1 VTPTEFVRLLR
12 PHAERVNQRTG
23 IPVEVMLAQ
32 AALETGWLAK
42 PTRDMNTGRDS
53 FNLFNIKGTGPAG
66 SVTCRTTEYV
76 RGQRTAVD
84 ARFRAYHSYEE
95 SFADYVR
102 LITTNQRYAPAMAV
116 KSNPVEFA
124 RALQRCGYA
133 TDPQYA
139 NKLISIMR
147 RHMGVKA

>member
-42 PTRDMNTGRDS
+42 PTRDKTTGRDS
-53 FNLFNIKGTGPAG
+53 LNLFNIKGTGPAG
-66 SVTCRTTEYV
+66 SVTALTTEYV
-76 RGQRTAVD
+76 RGQKVKVD
-84 ARFRAYHSYEE
+84 AQFRAYGSYEQ
-95 SFADYVR
+95 SFADYAR
-102 LITTNQRYAPAMAV
+102 LITTNKRYAPAMAV
-116 KSNPVEFA
+116 RGNPVAFA
-124 RALQRCGYA
+124 QALQQCGYA

-139 NKLISIMR
+139 AKLVSIMR
-147 RHMGVKA
+147 RYMGVK

>member
-1 VTPTEFVRLLR
+1 MNATEFVRLLR
-12 PHAERVNQRTG
+12 PHADRVQAQTG
-23 IPVEVMLAQ
+23 IPAPIMLAQ

-42 PTRDMNTGRDS
+42 PTRDKTTGRDS
-53 FNLFNIKGTGPAG
+53 LNLFNIKGTGPAG
-66 SVTCRTTEYV
+66 SVTALTTEYV
-76 RGQRTAVD
+76 RGQKVKVD
-84 ARFRAYHSYEE
+84 AQFRAYQSYEQ
-95 SFADYVR
+95 SFADYAR
-102 LITTNQRYAPAMAV
+102 LITANKRYAPAMAV
-116 KSNPVEFA
+116 RGNPIEFA